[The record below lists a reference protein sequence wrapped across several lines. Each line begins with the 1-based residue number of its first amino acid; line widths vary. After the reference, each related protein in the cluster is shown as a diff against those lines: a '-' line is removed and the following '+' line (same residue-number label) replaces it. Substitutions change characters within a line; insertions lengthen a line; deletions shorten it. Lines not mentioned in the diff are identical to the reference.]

1 LPPVVW
7 FLIKMVAVFILIIWI
22 RSTLPRM
29 RIDHVMGFAWKFL
42 LPLAMI
48 NLLIT
53 GFQVVALPNISQ
65 WVIVAIN
72 FVITAVLI
80 LFWSQFSR
88 LTGDKKVEV

>member
-1 LPPVVW
+1 
-7 FLIKMVAVFILIIWI
+7 MMAVFIFIIWI

-42 LPLAMI
+42 LPLALI

-53 GFQVVALPNISQ
+53 GLEVITLSNISQ

-72 FVITAVLI
+72 FVVAAVLI
-80 LFWSQFSR
+80 LFWSQFYR